1 MRSPGRRLLGC
12 TKGPFEHNTARQ
24 LQRKAR
30 GSVGCHEH
38 RVNGRYPGTGWN
50 HMTVETSAFRWSDLY
65 SVNIAELDRQHQGF
79 LAIVHELNQAL
90 ATGEGAAVTHSIL
103 QRLVEYAHTH
113 FPAEEAL
120 MTEHKFP
127 ALPPTVPSTTGSH
140 GWSRSFWKTTT
151 PARREFR
158 CHSCCSCRPG

>member
-1 MRSPGRRLLGC
+1 
-12 TKGPFEHNTARQ
+12 
-24 LQRKAR
+24 
-30 GSVGCHEH
+30 
-38 RVNGRYPGTGWN
+38 
-50 HMTVETSAFRWSDLY
+50 MTVETTAFRWSDRY

-90 ATGEGAAVTHSIL
+90 ATGEGAAVIHSIL

-127 ALPPTVPSTTGSH
+127 ALLTHCAEHDRFTRLVAKFLEDYHAGKAGVPVSLMLFLQTWLKEHILVSDKAY
-140 GWSRSFWKTTT
+140 SSFLN
-151 PARREFR
+151 AQ
-158 CHSCCSCRPG
+158 GVY